1 MGDPMVLM
9 VVGAHAGDAE
19 NMAGAI
25 AAKYGHSGNSVL
37 LVHMTL
43 GERGHPKLS
52 DEDYA
57 KQKKEEA
64 ESVAKILGATP
75 IFLPYKDGELPN
87 TEETRYRLCDV
98 IRKHRPHIILTH
110 WKGSLHRDHR
120 HTHYIV
126 RDSVFYSGLKGI
138 SRSYPAHRVQALYFA
153 ENWEDSVG
161 FKPEILVDVSDFFD
175 VWREAVSRY
184 AFVRGETGFNYL
196 EYYTCL
202 MRIHGLMSGKRY
214 AEALMRSE
222 HSSPILSDT
231 IPLRARFATE

>member
-1 MGDPMVLM
+1 MVLM
-9 VVGAHAGDAE
+9 VIGAHAGDAE

-25 AAKYGHSGNSVL
+25 AAKYGRSGSRVL

-43 GERGHPKLS
+43 GERGNPKLS

-64 ESVAKILGATP
+64 EKVAKTLGATP

-87 TEETRYRLCDV
+87 TERVRYNLCDI
-98 IRKHRPHIILTH
+98 IRKHRPHVILTH
-110 WKGSLHRDHR
+110 WKGSFHRDHR
-120 HTHYIV
+120 LTHYMV
-126 RDSVFYSGLKGI
+126 RDSVFYSGLRDIK
-138 SRSYPAHRVQALYFA
+138 RSSPAHSVHAVYYA
-153 ENWEDSVG
+153 ENWEDATG
-161 FKPEILVDVSDFFD
+161 FKPEILVDVSDFFET
-175 VWREAVSRY
+175 WKEAVAQY

-202 MRIHGLMSGKRY
+202 MRIHGLMSGRRY

-222 HSSPILSDT
+222 RHTSIISDGV
-231 IPLRARFATE
+231 PLRMFVTE